1 MPVPH
6 LDIGTARLVQLP
18 PVRTRHQDFKVLV
31 GEAGREVD
39 DAWKAARR
47 DRLLGVFDA
56 ERPAVVITELFPF
69 GRRQMRFKLLP
80 LLERARATEWA
91 PKIISSM
98 RDILVTK
105 PRADRNLEIAETVER
120 FYDHLLIHGDE
131 AVISL
136 RQTFP
141 LYDRIAAKVRYT
153 GYVVT
158 PADGAPDDGAGADEV
173 LVSAGGGAVGR
184 DYMRP
189 VFEMRP
195 SLPAQE
201 KVWRFIG
208 GHHLAPDTLE
218 WMQAQQTD
226 LVRVESTVAN
236 LPARMA
242 RAHLSIS
249 QAGYNT
255 VMELMATGAPAVVV
269 PFEGGVETEQRLR
282 ADLLAS
288 RGSLQVVTEDNLT
301 PETLSAAMD
310 AALKTDRTQLEV
322 DLRGSQTT
330 SALVAQLMAR

>member
-1 MPVPH
+1 MADQTVLLCVQNLLGIGHLRRAGAIAKAMTRAGLDVVYVSGGMPVPH

-18 PVRTRHQDFKVLV
+18 PVRTRDQDFKVLV
-31 GEAGREVD
+31 DEAGREVD

-69 GRRQMRFKLLP
+69 GRRQMRFELLP
-80 LLERARATEWA
+80 LLERARAAEWA

-184 DYMRP
+184 DYMRR

-201 KVWRFIG
+201 KGLAVHWRPPSG
-208 GHHLAPDTLE
+208 AGHTRVDAG
-218 WMQAQQTD
+218 ATD
-226 LVRVESTVAN
+226 
-236 LPARMA
+236 
-242 RAHLSIS
+242 
-249 QAGYNT
+249 
-255 VMELMATGAPAVVV
+255 
-269 PFEGGVETEQRLR
+269 
-282 ADLLAS
+282 
-288 RGSLQVVTEDNLT
+288 
-301 PETLSAAMD
+301 
-310 AALKTDRTQLEV
+310 
-322 DLRGSQTT
+322 
-330 SALVAQLMAR
+330 